1 MQTVR
6 QKKKLQLRKS
16 RNPFSAFMS
25 ALRGSGAMG
34 NHGDKKKYSR
44 KEKHNKSYVNI

>member
-1 MQTVR
+1 MGIKS
-6 QKKKLQLRKS
+6 KKKTVKS

-34 NHGDKKKYSR
+34 NHGDKKKYTR
-44 KEKHNKSYVNI
+44 KEKHNKSYINI